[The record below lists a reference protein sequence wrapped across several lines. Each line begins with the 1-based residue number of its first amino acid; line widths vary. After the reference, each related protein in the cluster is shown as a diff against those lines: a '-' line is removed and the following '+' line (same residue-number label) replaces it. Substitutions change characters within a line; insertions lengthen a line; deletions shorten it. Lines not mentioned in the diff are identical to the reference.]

1 MASIIAPNLSQLR
14 PALVRLPRL
23 PDLLTT
29 ANLCCGVGSILLASQ
44 GQLTIACG
52 LIFLAAV
59 FDVFDGLAARALGGG
74 TPLGAQLDSLA
85 DMVSFGV
92 APAMILYRSPIL
104 LAYPASVVV
113 VPIDFS
119 APHPMGHLGLIAPII
134 IAVSSLW
141 RLAKFNLDTR
151 QSHGFLGL
159 ATPANTLFWIGST
172 LTIANTGVLSGPG
185 ADSMQSLLRI
195 VYENPGVMISVSL
208 LLGILMLSEIPLPS
222 LKFKH
227 KGWKGNE
234 VVFLLIGMGAV
245 LALLYGILA
254 VPLILII
261 YLLSPLWGKLF
272 PKNASPQRHGDTEQ
286 K

>member
-1 MASIIAPNLSQLR
+1 MASFIAPEINRNFAPPTGPAPFLSTSL
-14 PALVRLPRL
+14 ARLPRL

-29 ANLCCGVGSILLASQ
+29 ANLCCGVASILLASL

-74 TPLGAQLDSLA
+74 TPLGVQLDSLA

-92 APAMILYRSPIL
+92 APGMIAWFTFKVGGPVDFFYVVSGGATRWWSI
-104 LAYPASVVV
+104 PAAALTIPVA
-113 VPIDFS
+113 S
-119 APHPMGHLGLIAPII
+119 A
-134 IAVSSLW
+134 W
-141 RLAKFNLDTR
+141 RLAKFNVDTR
-151 QSHGFLGL
+151 QTTGFLGL
-159 ATPANTLFWIGST
+159 PTPANGLFWASLPLIGNYFPGLRAPGSDMLERVIMGAMIDVPT
-172 LTIANTGVLSGPG
+172 LIFWIALVL
-185 ADSMQSLLRI
+185 A
-195 VYENPGVMISVSL
+195 
-208 LLGILMLSEIPLPS
+208 ILMLSELPLPS

-234 VVFLLIGMGAV
+234 VIFILLGVGTV
-245 LALLYGILA
+245 LVLLYGILA
-254 VPLILII
+254 VPLILVI

-272 PKNASPQRHGDTEQ
+272 PKTQD